1 MISHPLDQ
9 NHGSPSV
16 VWMMEMCP
24 VSCLATSQSSP
35 WCGQRNLFSPVGSCH
50 APSHTPGG
58 FLSWSRENSVTLVC
72 HIPTLTLAAWRF
84 DAPGELLPPSRLRAN
99 AASSGWPSLSRNSSL
114 HRENLISFI
123 TPSAPRTVTGS
134 YQVLNKSFL
143 ND

>member
-9 NHGSPSV
+9 NHGSPSDGN
-16 VWMMEMCP
+16 
-24 VSCLATSQSSP
+24 VSCILSCHIAVCSP

-58 FLSWSRENSVTLVC
+58 FLSWSQKNSVTLVC

-99 AASSGWPSLSRNSSL
+99 AASSGWPSLSRNGSL